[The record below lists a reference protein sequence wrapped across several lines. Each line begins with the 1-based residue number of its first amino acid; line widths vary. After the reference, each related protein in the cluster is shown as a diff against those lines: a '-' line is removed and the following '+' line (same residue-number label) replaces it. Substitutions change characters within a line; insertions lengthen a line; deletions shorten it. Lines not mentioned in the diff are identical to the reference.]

1 MQSLEV
7 ITHGNGAIL
16 VDLFNA
22 IARIRSGDF
31 INGAFIVMMTSGYAL
46 SLIQNIAVLNSRDI
60 AKWTIAWTLI
70 FGVVYQPTTSIFISD
85 KVVGGQVQ
93 VDNVP
98 LGLAVFA
105 SVTSIMGA
113 NLAELFE
120 DELQI
125 PHEVTRYTHTGT
137 LISSKLALASSEIHI
152 VTPHLERSF
161 RNFTFQCIMYDVRI
175 GAKYTMDDLLYQND
189 IWSLI
194 KDNTSVLRMF
204 EYYGKNGDREIF
216 TCREG
221 AVKLE
226 QDLNQEASR
235 NEKILAWRF
244 LGQKKDAN
252 GSLDPSQG
260 TGRLNKLI
268 KDYLPASH
276 ELLVHMSGQSTEIL
290 KKHMVMNAVRES
302 AIKNAQMLDVGAG
315 AQGYAIA
322 RAKLQQQNTFQLL
335 GSMAGTGVQYLM
347 GLFEALFYGSFLLII
362 LISIMPGCQKVLLSY
377 VTSLVWIQSW
387 PTIYTIIN
395 FFMTANT
402 IAANNAA
409 ASFIGTDGVE
419 GIGWNLFT
427 SPAIIQANLD
437 QAALAGFYSLSVP
450 FIAIAIVKG
459 TGSFVHLAGHLSSI
473 SQGAASQ
480 AGEELTTG
488 NYGLENIQYMNTSA
502 YNMNANHW
510 DSAPS
515 YKARNAN
522 YEMDSGSQLRI
533 SGDGSAMLDQ
543 TQGMSQLVSNL
554 HLGQSFSQR
563 KSEVLQAV
571 ESTYQQAGISYVDS
585 ISSTLSSA
593 AQAIDAGGISSSDG
607 THFSESEQAGHM
619 KSIQKFDQLS
629 DRLADQMG
637 WSKDTAKNAM
647 IGATVSIAESGVA
660 SIPKKWLQK
669 STGLNIDPRAGA
681 SYSKNWADRE
691 SRDKVMDFI
700 QSENATEAV
709 DQAIR
714 ASKELHFNQGS
725 DKQDRYSQEFSANLS
740 KMKNHEKQFQTATQK
755 LHSMQNSD
763 EFSEGNSANIDHNL
777 NQGFVEWAK
786 GQLGKDGVELGI
798 QGLDRIL
805 KNPAEAEHYA
815 KSFLDDRIQGLRNK
829 FDIESKA
836 SIGERYQQSK
846 NNIANKPKIEQYDLH
861 NKEEVLRKAKKQ
873 GLNISSEMHLNET
886 PKITFDDMNIQN
898 EALIE
903 DQKEHIQLGGANITR
918 KVRNKVKLDSKKD
931 KENV

>member
-60 AKWTIAWTLI
+60 AKWTIAWALI
-70 FGVVYQPTTSIFISD
+70 FGVVYQPTTSVFISD
-85 KVVGGQVQ
+85 RVVGGQVQ

-98 LGLAVFA
+98 LGLAAFA
-105 SVTSIMGA
+105 SVTSLMGA

-137 LISSKLALASSEIHI
+137 LMSSKLALAASEIHI

-161 RNFTFQCIMYDVRI
+161 RNFAFQCIMYDVRI
-175 GAKYTMDDLLYQND
+175 GAKYTMDDLLYHND
-189 IWSLI
+189 IWPLI

-204 EYYGKNGDREIF
+204 EYYGKNGDREVY

-221 AVKLE
+221 AVRLE

-252 GSLDPSQG
+252 TSIDPSRG
-260 TGRLNKLI
+260 TGRLNQLI

-362 LISIMPGCQKVLLSY
+362 LISIMPGCQRVLLSY

-488 NYGLENIQYMNTSA
+488 NYGLENVQYMNTSS

-515 YKARNAN
+515 YRARNAS
-522 YEMDSGSQLRI
+522 YEMDTGSQLRV

-571 ESTYQQAGISYVDS
+571 ESTYQQAGMSYVDS
-585 ISSTLSSA
+585 IGSTLSSA
-593 AQAIDAGGISSSDG
+593 TQAINAGGISSSDG
-607 THFSESEQAGHM
+607 AHFSQSEQEGHM
-619 KSIQKFDQLS
+619 KSIQKFDQLA
-629 DRLADQMG
+629 DRFATQMG
-637 WSKDTAKNAM
+637 WSKDDAINAM
-647 IGATVSIAESGVA
+647 VGGTATLGKSGILKLPKVFAEKILGVGIEA
-660 SIPKKWLQK
+660 
-669 STGLNIDPRAGA
+669 RAGA
-681 SYSKNWADRE
+681 SYNHTRSDKE
-691 SRDKVMDFI
+691 TRDKVIDFI
-700 QSENATEAV
+700 QSENATDTV

-714 ASKELHFNQGS
+714 ATQELHFNEGR
-725 DKQDRYSQEFSANLS
+725 DKQDRYSQEVGANLS
-740 KMKNHEKQFQTATQK
+740 KMKNHEKQFQAATQK
-755 LHSMQNSD
+755 LHSMQNSE
-763 EFSEGNSANIDHNL
+763 EFSQGSSANIEHNL
-777 NQGFVEWAK
+777 NQGFIQWAK
-786 GQLGKDGVELGI
+786 DQLGEDGVELGI
-798 QGLDRIL
+798 QGVDRML
-805 KNPAEAEHYA
+805 RNPDEAERYA
-815 KSFLDDRIQGLRNK
+815 TNYLDDRIQNLSDK
-829 FDIESKA
+829 FDVANKT
-836 SIGERYQQSK
+836 SIGERYQKSIA
-846 NNIANKPKIEQYDLH
+846 NIANKPKIERYDVH
-861 NKEEVLRKAKKQ
+861 NKEEVLRKARNQ
-873 GLNISSEMHLNET
+873 GLNIPSEMQLNET
-886 PKITFDDMNIQN
+886 AKMTFDNMNNENENLITHQKNQIQAAGVN
-898 EALIE
+898 MS
-903 DQKEHIQLGGANITR
+903 
-918 KVRNKVKLDSKKD
+918 NKVKD
-931 KENV
+931 KVKFATEKEEENG

>member
-22 IARIRSGDF
+22 IARIRSSDF

-46 SLIQNIAVLNSRDI
+46 SLIQNIAVLDSRGI
-60 AKWTIAWTLI
+60 AKWTIAWALI
-70 FGVVYQPTTSIFISD
+70 FGLVYQPTTSVFISD
-85 KVVGGQVQ
+85 RVVGGQVQ
-93 VDNVP
+93 VDNIP
-98 LGLAVFA
+98 LGLAAFA
-105 SVTSIMGA
+105 SVTSLMGA

-137 LISSKLALASSEIHI
+137 LMSSKLALAASEIHI

-161 RNFTFQCIMYDVRI
+161 RNFAFQCIMYDVRI
-175 GAKYTMDDLLYQND
+175 GAKYTMDDLLYHND
-189 IWSLI
+189 IWPLI

-204 EYYGKNGDREIF
+204 EYYGKNGDREVY
-216 TCREG
+216 TCKEG
-221 AVKLE
+221 AIRLE
-226 QDLNQEASR
+226 QDLNQEAAR
-235 NEKILAWRF
+235 NVKILAWRF
-244 LGQKKDAN
+244 LGQKK
-252 GSLDPSQG
+252 GSNPTLEPTQA

-335 GSMAGTGVQYLM
+335 GAMAGTGVQYLM

-362 LISIMPGCQKVLLSY
+362 LIAIMPGCQRVLLSY

-488 NYGLENIQYMNTSA
+488 NYGLENVSYLNTSA

-515 YKARNAN
+515 YRARNAS
-522 YEMDSGSQLRI
+522 YEMDSGSQLRV

-563 KSEVLQAV
+563 KNEVLQAV
-571 ESTYQQAGISYVDS
+571 ESTYQQAGMSYVDS
-585 ISSTLSSA
+585 IGSTLSSA
-593 AQAIDAGGISSSDG
+593 AQAINAGGISTSDG
-607 THFSESEQAGHM
+607 VHFSQSEQAGHM
-619 KSIQKFDQLS
+619 KSIQKFDQLA
-629 DRLADQMG
+629 DRLATQMG
-637 WSKDTAKNAM
+637 WSKDDAINSM
-647 IGATVSIAESGVA
+647 IGGTATLGKSGIIKLPKVLAEKILGV
-660 SIPKKWLQK
+660 
-669 STGLNIDPRAGA
+669 GLEARAGT
-681 SYSKNWADRE
+681 SYNHTRSDKE
-691 SRDKVMDFI
+691 TRDKVMDFI
-700 QSENATEAV
+700 QSENATETI

-714 ASKELHFNQGS
+714 ASKEIHFNQGS
-725 DKQDRYSQEFSANLS
+725 DKQNRYSQELGANLS
-740 KMKNHEKQFQTATQK
+740 KMKHQEKQFQTATQK
-755 LHSMQNSD
+755 FHSVQNSD
-763 EFSEGNSANIDHNL
+763 EFSEGNSANVEHNL
-777 NQGFVEWAK
+777 NQSFVEWAK
-786 GQLGKDGVELGI
+786 GRLGKDGIELGI
-798 QGLDRIL
+798 QGVDKIL
-805 KNPAEAEHYA
+805 KNPDEAERFA
-815 KSFLDDRIQGLRNK
+815 TSFLDERIQGLREK
-829 FDIESKA
+829 FNVADEYTIQ
-836 SIGERYQQSK
+836 ERYQKSID
-846 NNIANKPKIEQYDLH
+846 NIANKPKA
-861 NKEEVLRKAKKQ
+861 EEHDVNNKKQ
-873 GLNISSEMHLNET
+873 VLSQAQKRGLNVSHEMPFNDA
-886 PKITFDDMNIQN
+886 PKMTFENMNTQN
-898 EALIE
+898 EALMKN
-903 DQKEHIQLGGANITR
+903 QKEHIQLSGADITR
-918 KVRNKVKLDSKKD
+918 NVQNKVKFDTKND
-931 KENV
+931 KEKV